1 MRITNAFYAEL
12 PLIQKICGDAV
23 EVHVV
28 QNVRG
33 FFPET
38 RGQCARS
45 YTECISKW
53 QHLDKWFR
61 VRERSMDAHPGGR
74 MPSVGD

>member
-33 FFPET
+33 FFPKLEVSVL
-38 RGQCARS
+38 APILS
-45 YTECISKW
+45 V
-53 QHLDKWFR
+53 FR
-61 VRERSMDAHPGGR
+61 NGSI
-74 MPSVGD
+74 